1 MAQRSAV
8 RRMMPLIVVGGV
20 VIALAAAVWFG
31 QRSLMYPAD
40 RSAVPPAGE
49 LLPGAVDV
57 TLTTSDDVA
66 LGAWYLEPA
75 EPCTAAVL
83 VAQGN
88 GGNRAGRVELAQA
101 IHERG
106 FGVLLF
112 DYRGYGGNQGSPSEQ
127 GLARDVRAAR
137 TYLLQDAGVAPD
149 ELIYLGE
156 SLGTGVVSE
165 LATEYP
171 PTALVLRSPM
181 TSFAD
186 VVRALYKVPV
196 GWLLRDRY
204 PVLANVEQLTGPI
217 AVVYGSADTMVPA
230 AQSRAVAQ
238 AARDAGTEVV
248 EAEVVGAFHNDGG
261 LAQGEVLMDALV
273 EVARIGGVRGCG

>member
-20 VIALAAAVWFG
+20 VIALAAAVWLG

-83 VAQGN
+83 VAQ
-88 GGNRAGRVELAQA
+88 A

-127 GLARDVRAAR
+127 GLARDA
-137 TYLLQDAGVAPD
+137 
-149 ELIYLGE
+149 
-156 SLGTGVVSE
+156 VSYTH
-165 LATEYP
+165 LTL
-171 PTALVLRSPM
+171 PTNR
-181 TSFAD
+181 
-186 VVRALYKVPV
+186 
-196 GWLLRDRY
+196 
-204 PVLANVEQLTGPI
+204 
-217 AVVYGSADTMVPA
+217 
-230 AQSRAVAQ
+230 
-238 AARDAGTEVV
+238 EV
-248 EAEVVGAFHNDGG
+248 
-261 LAQGEVLMDALV
+261 
-273 EVARIGGVRGCG
+273 

>member
-1 MAQRSAV
+1 
-8 RRMMPLIVVGGV
+8 MMPLIVVGGV

-137 TYLLQDAGVAPD
+137 SYLLQEAGVAPD

-156 SLGTGVVSE
+156 SVGTGVVSE

-186 VVRALYKVPV
+186 VARALYKVPI

-238 AARDAGTEVV
+238 AARDAGAEVVEAEVVGAV

-261 LAQGEVLMDALV
+261 LAQGETLMDALV
-273 EVARIGGVRGCG
+273 EVARIGGVTGCG

>member
-1 MAQRSAV
+1 
-8 RRMMPLIVVGGV
+8 
-20 VIALAAAVWFG
+20 
-31 QRSLMYPAD
+31 
-40 RSAVPPAGE
+40 
-49 LLPGAVDV
+49 
-57 TLTTSDDVA
+57 
-66 LGAWYLEPA
+66 
-75 EPCTAAVL
+75 
-83 VAQGN
+83 
-88 GGNRAGRVELAQA
+88 
-101 IHERG
+101 
-106 FGVLLF
+106 
-112 DYRGYGGNQGSPSEQ
+112 
-127 GLARDVRAAR
+127 
-137 TYLLQDAGVAPD
+137 VAPD

-186 VVRALYKVPV
+186 VVRALYKVPI

-261 LAQGEVLMDALV
+261 LAQGETLMDALV
-273 EVARIGGVRGCG
+273 EVARIGGVTGCG

>member
-49 LLPGAVDV
+49 LLPGAV
-57 TLTTSDDVA
+57 DVA

-137 TYLLQDAGVAPD
+137 SYLLQEAGVAPD

-156 SLGTGVVSE
+156 SVGTGVVSE
-165 LATEYP
+165 LADH
-171 PTALVLRSPM
+171 AG
-181 TSFAD
+181 AD
-186 VVRALYKVPV
+186 
-196 GWLLRDRY
+196 
-204 PVLANVEQLTGPI
+204 
-217 AVVYGSADTMVPA
+217 
-230 AQSRAVAQ
+230 
-238 AARDAGTEVV
+238 
-248 EAEVVGAFHNDGG
+248 
-261 LAQGEVLMDALV
+261 
-273 EVARIGGVRGCG
+273 

>member
-49 LLPGAVDV
+49 LL
-57 TLTTSDDVA
+57 
-66 LGAWYLEPA
+66 
-75 EPCTAAVL
+75 
-83 VAQGN
+83 
-88 GGNRAGRVELAQA
+88 
-101 IHERG
+101 
-106 FGVLLF
+106 F

-137 TYLLQDAGVAPD
+137 SYLLQEAGVAPD

-156 SLGTGVVSE
+156 SVGTGVVSE

-186 VVRALYKVPV
+186 VARALYKVPI
-196 GWLLRDRY
+196 GRLLRDRY

-217 AVVYGSADTMVPA
+217 AVVVEGADDLRLDHLGTGIP
-230 AQSRAVAQ
+230 SRL
-238 AARDAGTEVV
+238 R
-248 EAEVVGAFHNDGG
+248 
-261 LAQGEVLMDALV
+261 
-273 EVARIGGVRGCG
+273 

>member
-112 DYRGYGGNQGSPSEQ
+112 DYRGYGGNQ
-127 GLARDVRAAR
+127 AAR
-137 TYLLQDAGVAPD
+137 RSRVWP
-149 ELIYLGE
+149 
-156 SLGTGVVSE
+156 GTSAQPG
-165 LATEYP
+165 
-171 PTALVLRSPM
+171 PTCCRTPGWHPM
-181 TSFAD
+181 S
-186 VVRALYKVPV
+186 
-196 GWLLRDRY
+196 
-204 PVLANVEQLTGPI
+204 
-217 AVVYGSADTMVPA
+217 
-230 AQSRAVAQ
+230 
-238 AARDAGTEVV
+238 
-248 EAEVVGAFHNDGG
+248 
-261 LAQGEVLMDALV
+261 
-273 EVARIGGVRGCG
+273 

>member
-66 LGAWYLEPA
+66 LGAWYLEAA

-88 GGNRAGRVELAQA
+88 GGNRGCRRCPGPPARPRCTAQRPPGTT
-101 IHERG
+101 H
-106 FGVLLF
+106 
-112 DYRGYGGNQGSPSEQ
+112 P
-127 GLARDVRAAR
+127 ARRR
-137 TYLLQDAGVAPD
+137 RRWSG
-149 ELIYLGE
+149 
-156 SLGTGVVSE
+156 
-165 LATEYP
+165 
-171 PTALVLRSPM
+171 
-181 TSFAD
+181 
-186 VVRALYKVPV
+186 
-196 GWLLRDRY
+196 
-204 PVLANVEQLTGPI
+204 
-217 AVVYGSADTMVPA
+217 
-230 AQSRAVAQ
+230 
-238 AARDAGTEVV
+238 
-248 EAEVVGAFHNDGG
+248 
-261 LAQGEVLMDALV
+261 
-273 EVARIGGVRGCG
+273 

>member
-1 MAQRSAV
+1 M
-8 RRMMPLIVVGGV
+8 
-20 VIALAAAVWFG
+20 
-31 QRSLMYPAD
+31 
-40 RSAVPPAGE
+40 
-49 LLPGAVDV
+49 
-57 TLTTSDDVA
+57 TTADDVA

-137 TYLLQDAGVAPD
+137 SYLLQEAGVAPD

-156 SLGTGVVSE
+156 SVGTGVVSE

-186 VVRALYKVPV
+186 VARALYKVPI

-238 AARDAGTEVV
+238 AARDAGAEVV

-261 LAQGEVLMDALV
+261 LAQGETLMDALV
-273 EVARIGGVRGCG
+273 EVARIGGVTGCG

>member
-40 RSAVPPAGE
+40 RSAVPPAG
-49 LLPGAVDV
+49 
-57 TLTTSDDVA
+57 
-66 LGAWYLEPA
+66 
-75 EPCTAAVL
+75 
-83 VAQGN
+83 
-88 GGNRAGRVELAQA
+88 
-101 IHERG
+101 
-106 FGVLLF
+106 VLLF

-137 TYLLQDAGVAPD
+137 SYLLQEAGVAPD

-186 VVRALYKVPV
+186 VARALYKVPI

-238 AARDAGTEVV
+238 AARDAGAEVV

-261 LAQGEVLMDALV
+261 LAQGETLMDALV
-273 EVARIGGVRGCG
+273 EVARIGGVTGCG